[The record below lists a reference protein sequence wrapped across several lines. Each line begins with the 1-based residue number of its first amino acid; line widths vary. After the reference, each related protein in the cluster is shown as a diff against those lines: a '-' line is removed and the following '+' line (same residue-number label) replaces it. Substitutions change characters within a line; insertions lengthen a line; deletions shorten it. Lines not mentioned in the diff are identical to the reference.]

1 MTALLAKGLSKSFRG
16 RRVVDGVS
24 FSVAPGEVVGLLG
37 PNGAGKTTSFHC
49 VVGLLAPDGG
59 EVRLG
64 GRELV
69 GLPLH
74 ERARLGIGYL
84 PQEPSIFRKLTVRE
98 NFLLVLE
105 SSGLPKKARDQRAD
119 ELLNEFDLLRVA
131 NSKGETLSGGERRRA
146 EIARSLLADPR
157 FMLFDEPF
165 AGVDPIAVHDLQ
177 RLIHRLRDKGLGVLI
192 TDHNV
197 RETLGI
203 CDRAVLLV
211 EGKLLESGTPAEIAA
226 SGSARALYLGERFKL
241 E

>member
-1 MTALLAKGLSKSFRG
+1 
-16 RRVVDGVS
+16 
-24 FSVAPGEVVGLLG
+24 VGLLG

-59 EVRLG
+59 EVELG
-64 GRELV
+64 GRDLS

-74 ERARLGIGYL
+74 QRARLGIGYL
-84 PQEPSIFRKLTVRE
+84 PQEPSIFRKLTVRQ

-105 SSGLPKKARDQRAD
+105 GSRLSKNAQAERAD
-119 ELLNEFDLLRVA
+119 ELLSEFDLLRVA
-131 NSKGETLSGGERRRA
+131 EALGETLSGGERRRA

-165 AGVDPIAVHDLQ
+165 AGVDPIAVRDLQ
-177 RLIHRLRDKGLGVLI
+177 MLIHRLRDKGLGVLI
-192 TDHNV
+192 TDHAV

-226 SGSARALYLGERFKL
+226 SERARAVYLGERFKL